1 MRTASDRISYDD
13 LYARW
18 ERGNWQA
25 TEIDLSED
33 ARQWQ
38 EVFTD
43 FEREAALWNY
53 ALFFWGEDAV
63 ADGLSPYIDAAP
75 LEEQKYFLATQQ
87 VDEARHAVFF
97 GRFMHEVAGI
107 GGADIG
113 SRLAAIEPR
122 LTWGFKQ
129 VFGRL
134 ETMCEELRRKPT
146 RPNLAAAVTLYHM
159 VIEATLA
166 QPGQHF
172 ITSYLE
178 ERQIMPGFR
187 LGMEK
192 VAQDEQR
199 HIGFGV
205 KLLADLCREDPD
217 CRWAVADMLREVIPW
232 TAAVLVPP
240 GWDRRYT
247 EVFGF
252 TLEEIGAEGAS
263 SLETK
268 LRSAGLPME
277 ELPGPSIFST
287 ELEPMERARMGQ
299 QLVCGGILGEKTGPP
314 KRDPET
320 MAALFQMMLGGLDH
334 GRGARAARNDP
345 VGVSR
350 RRALAPRG
358 LERRHACL
366 PGPRAVA
373 HGHAEVQLRGLGG
386 PDRRPRRRP
395 AARGHAPPAP
405 ERRPALALV
414 GAPDVPALKGQ
425 SSSAIRWLVTTVP
438 KRGSRSSCA
447 IRNPA
452 ASYSRRASARSLVV
466 PSSMRA

>member
-1 MRTASDRISYDD
+1 MKTASDAISYDD
-13 LYARW
+13 LYSRW
-18 ERGNWQA
+18 ERGNWRS
-25 TEIDLSED
+25 TEIDFSED

-53 ALFFWGEDAV
+53 GLFFWGEDAV

-97 GRFMHEVAGI
+97 SRFMHEVAGI
-107 GGADIG
+107 GGSDTG
-113 SRLAAIEPR
+113 SRLAAIESR
-122 LTWGFKQ
+122 LTWGFRK

-146 RPNLAAAVTLYHM
+146 LPTLAAAVTLYHI

-178 ERQIMPGFR
+178 ERQILPGFR
-187 LGMEK
+187 SGMER

-205 KLLADLCREDPD
+205 KLLADLSRQDPD
-217 CRWAVADMLREVIPW
+217 CRHAVADLLREVIPW

-240 GWDRRYT
+240 RWDRRYT

-268 LRSAGLPME
+268 LRSAGLPLE
-277 ELPGPSIFST
+277 ELPGP
-287 ELEPMERARMGQ
+287 LDLLHGAR
-299 QLVCGGILGEKTGPP
+299 
-314 KRDPET
+314 RD
-320 MAALFQMMLGGLDH
+320 
-334 GRGARAARNDP
+334 GARA
-345 VGVSR
+345 
-350 RRALAPRG
+350 
-358 LERRHACL
+358 
-366 PGPRAVA
+366 
-373 HGHAEVQLRGLGG
+373 HG
-386 PDRRPRRRP
+386 P
-395 AARGHAPPAP
+395 AAR
-405 ERRPALALV
+405 V
-414 GAPDVPALKGQ
+414 GRHP
-425 SSSAIRWLVTTVP
+425 R
-438 KRGSRSSCA
+438 
-447 IRNPA
+447 
-452 ASYSRRASARSLVV
+452 
-466 PSSMRA
+466 